1 MQWNACFLLIA
12 RLMSLSSTNKERN
25 FKELALL
32 NATIEICFIFMN
44 QVFVYL
50 LLKMTRVSKY
60 LKSLS

>member
-1 MQWNACFLLIA
+1 
-12 RLMSLSSTNKERN
+12 MSLLSTNKERN

-32 NATIEICFIFMN
+32 NATVEMCFIFIN
-44 QVFVYL
+44 EIFVYL